1 MRGLSSSTFLL
12 FFGLYQPMLEGI
24 SHLSLPVLIP
34 LAAGVILCMVILP
47 KGVEALFR
55 KWHSEA
61 SHAILGIVAA
71 STLLIFPVELLQS
84 PTQILIGLLFV
95 IGGAVVSY
103 ALSCLCDRLQQ
114 GQE

>member
-1 MRGLSSSTFLL
+1 MRSGYRR
-12 FFGLYQPMLEGI
+12 GQ
-24 SHLSLPVLIP
+24 H
-34 LAAGVILCMVILP
+34 AAD
-47 KGVEALFR
+47 
-55 KWHSEA
+55 
-61 SHAILGIVAA
+61 
-71 STLLIFPVELLQS
+71 FPVELLQS